1 MSYILTKPYPALL
14 QEGQHAHGVCTQLQT
29 ILLMKGA
36 MVMLKIRKV
45 QDSRA
50 SGEVCGDSRLFTVL
64 TLEHVCKTV
73 LLRSYRFV

>member
-1 MSYILTKPYPALL
+1 MSYILTKPYPAVL
-14 QEGQHAHGVCTQLQT
+14 QEGQHARGVCTQLQT

-50 SGEVCGDSRLFTVL
+50 SGEVCGDSHLFTVL

-73 LLRSYRFV
+73 LLCSYRFV